1 MKIVVLK
8 SDLVQAVTNVQKAVS
23 PRNVYPALEGVLIK
37 TPNNQSVELLGYD
50 QELGIRTKINARV
63 IEEGSIVINAKL
75 FSDMVKKLPNEE
87 VTINVNDYMVHI
99 QSGTAEYDVVGINP
113 VEYPEL
119 PAVDEKEKFSI
130 QGDLLKEMISQTVYA
145 VSDNQ
150 QKPTY
155 TGSLFKVNNNE
166 LTIVA
171 IDGYRMAVRIE
182 NIDSDLNTEFI
193 VPKKTQQELLKL
205 AESEVNIIIGTRY
218 ILFDLGEYRLISRL
232 IEGSFLDYTQT
243 IPKECITKAIVN
255 TEDIINAVDRMSLL
269 CGDKVKSPVIA
280 TFDKGIEFNCS
291 SPIGKA
297 TEKVNSDVNGDKVTV
312 GFNNRYMLEAVKA
325 IESDKVLIELS
336 GELKPMLIKP
346 IEGNSCINLVVP
358 MRTSK

>member
-1 MKIVVLK
+1 MKIVVLR
-8 SDLVQAVTNVQKAVS
+8 SDLFKAVS
-23 PRNVYPALEGVLIK
+23 NVQRAVSPKSAFPALEGILIK
-37 TPNNQSVELLGYD
+37 TTDNSVDLLGYD
-50 QELGIRTKINARV
+50 IELGIRTQINARI
-63 IEEGSIVINAKL
+63 IEKGSIVINAKL
-75 FSDMVKKLPNEE
+75 FADMVKKLPNEE
-87 VTINVNDYMVHI
+87 VTIDVNDYMVHI

-269 CGDKVKSPVIA
+269 CGDKFKSPVTA
-280 TFDKGIEFNCS
+280 TFDNDIEVKCS

-297 TEKVNSDVNGDKVTV
+297 TEKVNSEVNGEKVTV

-346 IEGNSCINLVVP
+346 IEGRSCINLVVP

>member
-87 VTINVNDYMVHI
+87 VTIDVNDYMVHI

-130 QGDLLKEMISQTVYA
+130 QGDLLREMISQTVYA

-297 TEKVNSDVNGDKVTV
+297 TEKVNSEVNGDKVTV

-336 GELKPMLIKP
+336 GELQPMLIKP